1 MQSDHARL
9 DTLLITLANLF
20 RIFSNDHTLNLD
32 VRRAVLRS
40 LEGRWAKQDQDVIIL
55 ACILNPFIRGD
66 IFSPRSPFHCPNKII
81 EIASTA
87 YRRFCRQ
94 EPNMEFQKAVQ
105 EYMNRHGRWSHQQ
118 MGLAMYD
125 PSPNPVQ

>member
-1 MQSDHARL
+1 MQSDHACL

-87 YRRFCRQ
+87 YRHFC
-94 EPNMEFQKAVQ
+94 
-105 EYMNRHGRWSHQQ
+105 
-118 MGLAMYD
+118 
-125 PSPNPVQ
+125 